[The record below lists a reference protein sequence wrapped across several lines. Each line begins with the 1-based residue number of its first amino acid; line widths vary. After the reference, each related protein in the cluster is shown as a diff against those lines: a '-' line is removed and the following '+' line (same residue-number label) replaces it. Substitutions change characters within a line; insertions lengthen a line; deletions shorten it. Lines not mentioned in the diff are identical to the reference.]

1 LSEPQ
6 TTMNNLKPNFIHLP
20 YDLHA
25 CYLGDAI
32 AIMQVTA
39 GYPIRGKWISL
50 DSADPKSWHKRLHGQ
65 FKGLKSDEE
74 NEILAAINADF
85 AGMQAHTFKSGRT
98 KITLVPSPFKEHE
111 VYVFDHTRQ
120 TWVAFNWDTQ
130 WYDLKQLGLGCK
142 PITIQREAHKA
153 FDWMELFFNHRNF

>member
-1 LSEPQ
+1 
-6 TTMNNLKPNFIHLP
+6 
-20 YDLHA
+20 
-25 CYLGDAI
+25 
-32 AIMQVTA
+32 
-39 GYPIRGKWISL
+39 
-50 DSADPKSWHKRLHGQ
+50 
-65 FKGLKSDEE
+65 
-74 NEILAAINADF
+74 LAAINADL
-85 AGMQAHTFKSGRT
+85 AGMHAHIFKSGRT